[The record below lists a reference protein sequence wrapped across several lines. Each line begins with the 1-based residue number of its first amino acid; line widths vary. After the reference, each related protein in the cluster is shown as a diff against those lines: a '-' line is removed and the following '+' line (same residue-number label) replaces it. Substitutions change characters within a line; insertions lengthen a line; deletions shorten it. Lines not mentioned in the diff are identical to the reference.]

1 MNKEPIEKY
10 SVREVIKPLVRSYVL
25 SYIQNLNRL
34 NTEIKRVE
42 DDYLSKILEA
52 VDGAGLTEKEI
63 NIIWE
68 KWRNSPP
75 LMLNKYENGIAKA
88 QLQAIKKAIGER
100 ECKGCK
106 GNKVIPVSLIYG
118 KINKVNER
126 LCPNCNGTGKVTV
139 EQAIKKVME

>member
-1 MNKEPIEKY
+1 MLLTEKTIRY
-10 SVREVIKPLVRSYVL
+10 LCPNERMSNYKDILILLEAQRDF
-25 SYIQNLNRL
+25 
-34 NTEIKRVE
+34 T
-42 DDYLSKILEA
+42 LSKILEA
-52 VDGAGLTEKEI
+52 VDSAGLVLNPEFWTMSDKE
-63 NIIWE
+63 
-68 KWRNSPP
+68 RSAF
-75 LMLNKYENGIAKA
+75 NKGFNA

-139 EQAIKKVME
+139 EQAITRAIKEEA